1 MTRPS
6 TRLRALATQG
16 KGLSS
21 HLYKCIGS
29 APESVVVME
38 GTAEQTLI
46 SFIFV
51 AFSSAAEYQDK
62 RRRQV
67 VEKLCQL

>member
-1 MTRPS
+1 
-6 TRLRALATQG
+6 
-16 KGLSS
+16 
-21 HLYKCIGS
+21 
-29 APESVVVME
+29 ME

-51 AFSSAAEYQDK
+51 VFSSAAEYQEK

-67 VEKLCQL
+67 VEKFANFDSRQDSDWRAIFKPTRGEKG